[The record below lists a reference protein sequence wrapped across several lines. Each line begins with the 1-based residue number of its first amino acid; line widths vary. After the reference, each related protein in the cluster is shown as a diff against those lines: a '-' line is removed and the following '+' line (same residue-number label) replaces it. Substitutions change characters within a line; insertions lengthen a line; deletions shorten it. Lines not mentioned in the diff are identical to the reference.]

1 MALLGRVA
9 PASGAPRLQPRPAST
24 SRDSTGGTQ
33 LQDVDARPLEAR
45 PPRSIRSPRPSRSRR
60 RLPALLDVRDPGRA
74 GGVRHRRSAQGVG
87 LRDPGRRRVPDPRLG
102 RANAPPDRSDRPH
115 PGRRD
120 RGAVGPRAPGRSAS
134 FRARLPRDPSGPD
147 RPLRLSHPRRR
158 PPLSHESRA
167 GTGDGAVRVGV
178 QSLGHLAARRRRLD
192 AAHAGHRRAVRHHLG
207 RPLGPGAQPRRR
219 GRLSALAHRSLRA
232 GPAAHPG
239 GVQQRRGRRSSATAA
254 FRPTARRATTFDA
267 STASWVSR
275 PRGSPPR

>member
-1 MALLGRVA
+1 MALLGKVA

-45 PPRSIRSPRPSRSRR
+45 PPRSIRSPRPPCSRSPF
-60 RLPALLDVRDPGRA
+60 PALLDSRDPGRA
-74 GGVRHRRSAQGVG
+74 GGVRHRRGAQGIR
-87 LRDPGRRRVPDPRLG
+87 LRDPGRRCVPHPRLG
-102 RANAPPDRSDRPH
+102 WANAPPDRSHRPH

-120 RGAVGPRAPGRSAS
+120 RGAVGTRTPGRSAA

-178 QSLGHLAARRRRLD
+178 QSLGHLAARRRGLD
-192 AAHAGHRRAVRHHLG
+192 AAHARHRRAVRHHLG
-207 RPLGPGAQPRRR
+207 RPLGPGAQP
-219 GRLSALAHRSLRA
+219 
-232 GPAAHPG
+232 
-239 GVQQRRGRRSSATAA
+239 QRRGRATCAGSPITSTRTCRSSWRRSTAARARSSATAA
-254 FRPTARRATTFDA
+254 FPPTARRETTFDA

-275 PRGSPPR
+275 PRG